1 MGIIQKIIKD
11 KKDNIIKF
19 VKIYWPIILSGIFI
33 AYEAFAYDIRSGDF
47 EAKYRLMGNSPILDF
62 IIKIYPRFI
71 VDNIVPYLLSHS
83 LLLFAIVVIISVSS
97 ILYNFSKILKINDI
111 RFNILSSLAFVVLF
125 PFGPVMASAGSFAT
139 ICVYLFPAAALLYGV
154 RILFDDKSNKHQ
166 NILKILA
173 LFFAAN
179 QEQFAVALCILF
191 LGYFIYNYKIKK
203 SISFLK
209 YFAFII
215 ILISTALSFIGD
227 FLHRGHDEMMLYFP
241 DFQKISLIRK
251 IDIGFIDTMQ
261 HFFVNPFFIIIAI
274 LILILIISIRTKK
287 MIPGFIAVTQLYL
300 LSTFKTNEIVT
311 KINDV
316 LISWNIKDY
325 GKTLSSNGITRTSI
339 HSFASMQPD
348 VYFIIMSTLF
358 IISLM
363 YILKTNKERI
373 MIGFVLFIGLATR
386 MIMSFSPTIYASS
399 DRTFFVMLLTLFFVF
414 LYLSKKIFFN
424 DINLKNEKLKIT

>member
-1 MGIIQKIIKD
+1 MDIIQKIIKD

-47 EAKYRLMGNSPILDF
+47 EGKYRLMGNFPILDY

-71 VDNIVPYLLSHS
+71 VDNIVPYLLSHN

-139 ICVYLFPAAALLYGV
+139 ICVYLFPAAASLYGV
-154 RILFDDKSNKHQ
+154 RILFNDKSNKYQ

-191 LGYFIYNYKIKK
+191 LGYFIYSYKIKK

-209 YFAFII
+209 YFAFAII
-215 ILISTALSFIGD
+215 IISTALSFIGD

-287 MIPGFIAVTQLYL
+287 MIPGFIAGTQLYL

-311 KINDV
+311 RINDV

-358 IISLM
+358 IISLI
-363 YILKTNKERI
+363 YILKTKKERI
-373 MIGFVLFIGLATR
+373 MISFVLFIGLATR